1 VLAPAVAG
9 ELGRRPR
16 RAVAEVRLLQLGAAV
31 GTAQRLVSL
40 LGGVLPVLV
49 DAAAS
54 RRNVF
59 LGQIEPD
66 AEGYFT
72 SVNFHPPAWRCAL
85 ETLGADR
92 IVYGS
97 DYPLPIGSM
106 ERGIALIDA
115 LDITP
120 RQREM
125 IYSGTAVRLLR

>member
-1 VLAPAVAG
+1 VPADARVYLTQPRLEVL
-9 ELGRRPR
+9 
-16 RAVAEVRLLQLGAAV
+16 
-31 GTAQRLVSL
+31 
-40 LGGVLPVLV
+40 
-49 DAAAS
+49 
-54 RRNVF
+54 
-59 LGQIEPD
+59 
-66 AEGYFT
+66 

-85 ETLGADR
+85 ETVGVER